1 MQKPYFMDTE
11 QLYNDVRNLVRHPHD
26 SFFIDRLFEILE
38 FNAPGDSI
46 GWVNQVPDNVAGSK
60 ALLGQCGITFA
71 DLEEIFE
78 DEFFSAS
85 VKAVVENPRDF
96 VQAFE
101 KSGKFLV
108 MELGAEMPLH
118 NFENWDRVVACMPKA
133 ALIKALKKAVENLE
147 KESGKYGR

>member
-11 QLYNDVRNLVRHPHD
+11 QLYNDVRNLVRYPYD
-26 SFFIDRLFEILE
+26 SFFIERLFEILE
-38 FNAPGDSI
+38 FNAPRDSI
-46 GWVNQVPDNVAGSK
+46 GWVNQVP
-60 ALLGQCGITFA
+60 

-85 VKAVVENPRDF
+85 VKAVIENPRDF

-108 MELGAEMPLH
+108 MELGAEMTLH